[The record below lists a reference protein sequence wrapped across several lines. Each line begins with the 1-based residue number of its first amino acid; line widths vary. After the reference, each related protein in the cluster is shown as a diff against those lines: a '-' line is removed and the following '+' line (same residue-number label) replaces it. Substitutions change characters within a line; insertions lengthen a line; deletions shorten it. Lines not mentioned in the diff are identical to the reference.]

1 MEDNEDSKISYYNA
15 IFNDGCL
22 EKINIKIKRKSKTE
36 DVIKEYFK
44 RINKTNLLVQNID
57 NIYFISNGKM
67 LNSRLNETLESLF
80 NNLYYNFYCIDV
92 INGRENDYNYEII
105 STIKE
110 NVLSSVFKAKRKSKF
125 QNNSNQN
132 KINQKDDE
140 EDFYVAIK
148 KIYKDKIKDEIKFNL
163 VKKELT
169 EEDFKSEIEKYNKEL
184 DNMQKCQCE
193 NSVDIY
199 DYYDKDNEFTIIM
212 ELCDD
217 TLFHELCRKKK
228 GFSSNEIKEIL
239 LQLNKVFKRMNYY
252 NISHRDIKLN
262 NILIKYL
269 DKEKTKYKVLLSD
282 YGISNKLY
290 SITQKFTTHAGSK
303 LMMAPEILNDEEYNN
318 KCDLW
323 SLGIIIF
330 QLYKKNFPYKGKT
343 EKEILKEIE
352 EKGQSVLDAIDPN
365 DKLLKDLLSKLL
377 VKDPNKRISWDDYFE
392 HSFFKDN

>member
-15 IFNDGCL
+15 IFNDGSL
-22 EKINIKIKRKSKTE
+22 EKINIRIKRKSKIE

-140 EDFYVAIK
+140 EEFYVAIK

-169 EEDFKSEIEKYNKEL
+169 EEDFKSEIEKFNKEL

-193 NSVDIY
+193 NSIDIY

-330 QLYKKNFPYKGKT
+330 QLYKKNFPYRGKT

-352 EKGQSVLDAIDPN
+352 EKGQSVLDAIIPN

-377 VKDPNKRISWDDYFE
+377 VRDPNKRISWDDYFE
-392 HSFFKDN
+392 HPFFKDN